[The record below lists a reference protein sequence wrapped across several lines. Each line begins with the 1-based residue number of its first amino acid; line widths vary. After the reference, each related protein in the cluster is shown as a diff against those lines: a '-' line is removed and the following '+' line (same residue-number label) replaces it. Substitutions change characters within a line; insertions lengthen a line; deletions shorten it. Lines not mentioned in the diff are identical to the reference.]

1 MKMIDVKLNWNLLV
15 LSCGAFSDEVQQAVM
30 ELNSAPDSVLLTRED
45 LRISIDGFQFNG
57 LWPHLM
63 SKIDD
68 FLWMKISGR
77 AGVDDFGLLR
87 SQLIISERIYE
98 SIIGLQYEF
107 GTFEEWSD
115 GDDQPEAFA
124 DSY

>member
-1 MKMIDVKLNWNLLV
+1 MG
-15 LSCGAFSDEVQQAVM
+15 LSP
-30 ELNSAPDSVLLTRED
+30 APVSVLFTRED
-45 LRISIDGFQFNG
+45 LRISTDGFQFDG

-68 FLWMKISGR
+68 YLWMKISGR

-98 SIIGLQYEF
+98 SIKGLQFEF

-115 GDDQPEAFA
+115 GN
-124 DSY
+124 